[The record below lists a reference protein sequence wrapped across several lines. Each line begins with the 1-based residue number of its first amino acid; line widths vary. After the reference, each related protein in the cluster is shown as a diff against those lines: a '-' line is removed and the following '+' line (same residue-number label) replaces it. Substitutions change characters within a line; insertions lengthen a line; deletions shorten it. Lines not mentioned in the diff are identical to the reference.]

1 MAFIRIDGFAV
12 DAMIEGFSLDNEAIE
27 SFGRATNNSLEG
39 TTYAEKKSL
48 TFTSEPLKLEDALA
62 LEGWV
67 RGLQNYWSFERTLNP
82 GGVGV
87 TTAFTKT
94 SSDAGYSVS
103 GGTLSGTSPM
113 WSNQRWT
120 LMVHSSATAGATTFF
135 GSEGHWTVHGYHL
148 STTSTWQS
156 FGVRSFNGGFQGY
169 LNGASISTVPFISVS
184 AASGYLGV
192 MLCGK
197 TRTGTNATAQY
208 TALSMSRFP
217 WTEGMLLSSSTPPF
231 GLSSTG
237 FTRKPFVS
245 VTGDALQHSL
255 VACNGAGEPGPML
268 AKGFV
273 ESFDVMPVTVNGT
286 FRYNARTLKVRLTEK

>member
-1 MAFIRIDGFAV
+1 MAFIRIDGFEI
-12 DAMIEGFSLDNEAIE
+12 DAMIDNFDLTDEAVE
-27 SFGRATNNSLEG
+27 SFGRATNDSLEG
-39 TTYAEKKSL
+39 VTYSEKKAMS
-48 TFTSEPLKLEDALA
+48 FTTKPLKLEDAVA
-62 LEGWV
+62 VEGWI
-67 RGLQNYWSFERTLNP
+67 RGLQNYWSFERTYNP
-82 GGVGV
+82 GVGV

-113 WSNQRWT
+113 WGNQRWD
-120 LMVHSSATAGATTFF
+120 LMVHSGATAGATTFF

-169 LNGASISTVPFISVS
+169 LNGASISTVPFLSVS
-184 AASGYLGV
+184 AASGYLGA

-208 TALSMSRFP
+208 TALSFSRYP
-217 WTEGMLLSSSTPPF
+217 WTEGMLLAASTPPF
-231 GLSSTG
+231 GLASTG
-237 FTRKPFVS
+237 YTRKPFIT
-245 VTGDALQHSL
+245 VTGDALQSRS
-255 VACNGAGEPGPML
+255 VSCNGAGEPGPMI

-273 ESFDVMPVTVNGT
+273 ETFDVMPVTLDGA
-286 FRYNARTLKVRLTEK
+286 FRYNARALKVRLTEK